1 MISVQGLKVS
11 YGRVIAVNGISFE
24 LNRGEVLALLGPNG
38 AGKTSIIK
46 SIVGILDYEGR
57 IEIDGVDARKK
68 EAKNLFGYVPEE
80 VTMIDHLTPEEFFS
94 FLMSVRGVDAED
106 VVERYVRIFELNDY
120 MKKPIISL
128 SMGNKK
134 KVAVIAAIIH
144 DPPYLILDEP
154 LNGLD
159 AFSAK
164 VLKEIIARKAE
175 SGGVLLS
182 THIMEIAERLAD
194 RVVVVN
200 RGLKVAESRIE
211 DLKGSETLEDV
222 FLKIT
227 GKYEG
232 LEKIISTL

>member
-1 MISVQGLKVS
+1 
-11 YGRVIAVNGISFE
+11 
-24 LNRGEVLALLGPNG
+24 
-38 AGKTSIIK
+38 
-46 SIVGILDYEGR
+46 
-57 IEIDGVDARKK
+57 
-68 EAKNLFGYVPEE
+68 
-80 VTMIDHLTPEEFFS
+80 
-94 FLMSVRGVDAED
+94 
-106 VVERYVRIFELNDY
+106 

>member
-106 VVERYVRIFELNDY
+106 VVERYVRIFELND
-120 MKKPIISL
+120 
-128 SMGNKK
+128 
-134 KVAVIAAIIH
+134 
-144 DPPYLILDEP
+144 
-154 LNGLD
+154 
-159 AFSAK
+159 
-164 VLKEIIARKAE
+164 
-175 SGGVLLS
+175 
-182 THIMEIAERLAD
+182 T
-194 RVVVVN
+194 
-200 RGLKVAESRIE
+200 
-211 DLKGSETLEDV
+211 
-222 FLKIT
+222 
-227 GKYEG
+227 
-232 LEKIISTL
+232 